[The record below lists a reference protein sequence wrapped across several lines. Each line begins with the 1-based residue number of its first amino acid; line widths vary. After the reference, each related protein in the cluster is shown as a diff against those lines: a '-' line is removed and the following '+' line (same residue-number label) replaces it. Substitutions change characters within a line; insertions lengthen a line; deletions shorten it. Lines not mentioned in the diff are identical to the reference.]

1 MATYTEL
8 RQLYG
13 NGDLINRIE
22 VACIVA
28 AEKIRT
34 EDGGTANHAN
44 RLVWA
49 KATFGFTRRA
59 AELML
64 MALLAANRALT
75 TAQITGVSDEGLQT
89 AVDSAVNM
97 FADGS

>member
-8 RQLYG
+8 RQLYAH
-13 NGDLINRIE
+13 GDLLNRIE

-34 EDGGTANHAN
+34 EDAGTANHVN
-44 RLVWA
+44 RLLWA
-49 KATFGFTRRA
+49 KATFGGSRRV

-64 MALLAANRALT
+64 MSLLAANRALT
-75 TAQITGVSDEGLQT
+75 SAQLVGVSDEGLQT
-89 AVDSAVNM
+89 AVDGAVNI